1 MSTWGGREQTE
12 EVQNTCQ
19 TRVSD
24 HQPRAKPVV
33 TEPRGSQRTLPEVV
47 GLRGVSR
54 GGFNMARTTPALT
67 DSELINSDGG
77 YDLGYGGRCRG
88 YSL

>member
-1 MSTWGGREQTE
+1 MPNAGFRSPTKDE
-12 EVQNTCQ
+12 
-19 TRVSD
+19 
-24 HQPRAKPVV
+24 AVV
-33 TEPRGSQRTLPEVV
+33 TEPRGSQRTLPEAV

-54 GGFNMARTTPALT
+54 GGFSAARTTPALT

-77 YDLGYGGRCRG
+77 YDLGCCRG